1 MARLLL
7 LFFAG
12 MIFTAH
18 VSGMYEVSELFLP
31 FKKDSVFRPKSLST
45 ASTYKNGKWYL
56 AIICFWIHPLFGKI
70 VVDIIIYTIIP

>member
-7 LFFAG
+7 LFVAG

-31 FKKDSVFRPKSLST
+31 FKKDSVFRPFL
-45 ASTYKNGKWYL
+45 
-56 AIICFWIHPLFGKI
+56 
-70 VVDIIIYTIIP
+70 